1 MVGIVVALDRM
12 EKRPA
17 DVSRG
22 ESEDDG
28 VERESAI
35 GALRRELGPDVP
47 VISVLT
53 LKDVIDALRTRKMD
67 KEVDACE
74 EYWKRYR
81 AND

>member
-1 MVGIVVALDRM
+1 M
-12 EKRPA
+12 ERRPA
-17 DVSRG
+17 DASKG

-47 VISVLT
+47 IISVLT
-53 LKDVIDALRTRKMD
+53 LKDVIEGLRTRHMN
-67 KEVDACE
+67 KELEACE
-74 EYWKRYR
+74 EYGKRYR